1 MEKFEPLYTSG
12 ENVKCLSHFGK
23 WSSKL
28 FTQRYMTEIP
38 LLGNTQKKCK
48 LCPLKNFYMEMQN
61 LWLWKANYGT

>member
-1 MEKFEPLYTSG
+1 MMAIIIIKKKQIITSIYQDVEKFEPLYTSG

-38 LLGNTQKKCK
+38 FLGNTQKK
-48 LCPLKNFYMEMQN
+48 
-61 LWLWKANYGT
+61 